1 MPIRYVPNDPTSAFP
16 ERVVEK
22 SAARGGGSLGFSL
35 PPAPPEQVYPEA
47 DADFT
52 YWQAR
57 EAALYAL
64 SVWDRV
70 GVTLGRWQSGARQ
83 LPLEPE
89 SGVGLQAFYDRRAL
103 GFNTWHAGQTFFVAA
118 SADAV
123 IHEVGHALLDAIR
136 PDLWNSV
143 YPEIVAFHEAFADC
157 LCLFA
162 CLLDDQQRAH
172 LLAAAADP
180 AAALNQSSD
189 ASRIAES
196 VAVTYGQSFSPSDP
210 SATARDAF
218 NTLRWTFAHTLPSLV
233 SGGDLSSEPHS
244 FSRIFTGCIYDCIR
258 NIYVGGPAN
267 SKGLGEAA
275 ATIAELLVE
284 ATCNAPEGVEFFR
297 RVGQAMVLTD
307 RAQNGGAHQHAI
319 GMAFA
324 AHGITLGS
332 SSLITP
338 TMALSGEARSNGSVG
353 LTSTARRDL
362 TRRLNIGE
370 DVRVR
375 YRPVH
380 LGGQRLVDAQCYRSL
395 DLGRFNRSLKHVSV
409 RISDSVLYDVDGATP
424 RVMDALPRQ
433 SVCEEH
439 AAALA
444 AAVMDNNLLMENRK
458 IIGRRRGA
466 GGASSGKKRGNELH
480 ALPAFAIR
488 KRRGKALLT
497 RVRCACHTRPGH

>member
-1 MPIRYVPNDPTSAFP
+1 MPIRYLPNDPTTSFP
-16 ERVVEK
+16 ARVVEK
-22 SAARGGGSLGFSL
+22 RPPRGAGKVGFSL
-35 PPAPPEQVYPEA
+35 PPAPPERIYPEV

-64 SVWDRV
+64 SVWDSV
-70 GVTLGRWQSGARQ
+70 GVTLGRWQNGARQ
-83 LPLEPE
+83 LPLRPE
-89 SGVGLQAFYDRRAL
+89 SGVGLQAFYDRTAL
-103 GFNTWHAGQTFFVAA
+103 GFNTWSAGQTFFLAA

-123 IHEVGHALLDAIR
+123 IHEVGHALLDAVR

-172 LLAAAADP
+172 LLATSVNP
-180 AAALNQSSD
+180 ATALDQSNG

-196 VAVTYGQSFSPSDP
+196 IAVTYGESFSPSDP

-258 NIYVGGPAN
+258 NIYAGGPAT
-267 SKGLGEAA
+267 SDGLGEAA
-275 ATIAELLVE
+275 TTTAELLVE
-284 ATCNAPEGVEFFR
+284 ATCNAPEGIEFFR
-297 RVGQAMVLTD
+297 RVGQAMVLAD
-307 RAQNGGAHQHAI
+307 RDRHGGNHQHAI

-338 TMALSGEARSNGSVG
+338 TMALSGGARSNGAVG
-353 LTSTARRDL
+353 LTATARRDL

-370 DVRVR
+370 DVRVS
-375 YRPVH
+375 YRRVQ
-380 LGGQRLVDAQCYRSL
+380 LGGQRMVDAQCYRSL
-395 DLGRFNRSLKHVSV
+395 DLGQFNRQLKNVSV
-409 RISDSVLYDVDGATP
+409 RIADSVLYDIDGSTP
-424 RVMDALPRQ
+424 RLMDALPRQ

-444 AAVMDNNLLMENRK
+444 TAVMDNNLLMENRK
-458 IIGRRRGA
+458 IKGRGRASGGKRRET
-466 GGASSGKKRGNELH
+466 ELH
-480 ALPAFAIR
+480 ALPAFSIR
-488 KRRGKALLT
+488 KRRGKATLM
-497 RVRCACHTRPGH
+497 RVRCVCQTRPGH